1 MAIQNGK
8 LPTVASQMAKTAS
21 KLVGC
26 QAVRSERSFMQ

>member
-26 QAVRSERSFMQ
+26 QAVRSGDVFMN